1 MSCCESCGSITLFK
15 GEDGTT
21 IYNGVGA
28 PTIVANE
35 GDFYIDTNTWEIY
48 GPYTGGS
55 WGSGTSLVG
64 PAGAPG
70 APGAAGV
77 GITSIAWTSNSGGQP
92 QGTQGTTDTYTITLS
107 DASTYNFIVTNGAD
121 GVPRTSVGITT
132 SDAVNTIAATITT
145 IPTDTTNLIEVF
157 ITARESTT
165 GAEWGSWKRLVTVT
179 KFGGTTVVQGSNI
192 VGDQF
197 SAGLA
202 PGSVSFGV
210 VSNNVVIRVQG
221 IALTNISWNIR
232 YDIAGQV

>member
-1 MSCCESCGSITLFK
+1 MSCCESCGGITLFK

-35 GDFYIDTNTWEIY
+35 GDFYIDTNTYEIY

-55 WGSGTSLVG
+55 WGSGTSLIG
-64 PAGAPG
+64 PPG
-70 APGAAGV
+70 PTGV
-77 GITSIAWTSNSGGQP
+77 GITSIVWTSNSGGQP
-92 QGTQGTTDTYTITLS
+92 QGTEGTTDTYTITLS
-107 DASTYNFIVTNGAD
+107 DASTYNFVVTNGAD
-121 GVPRTSVGITT
+121 GVSRTSVGITT
-132 SDAVNTIAATITT
+132 SDAANTIADTITT

-157 ITARESTT
+157 VTARESTT

-202 PGSVSFGV
+202 AGSISFGIV
-210 VSNNVVIRVQG
+210 TNNVVIRVQG
-221 IALTNISWNIR
+221 IVATNISWNVR
-232 YDIAGQV
+232 YDIAAQI